1 MIHISEVSVSC
12 IVGHHDNNSLNENVV
27 VLFSKHLYKSY
38 MAQSLWIADSDRGQ
52 VEGPHNTDVC
62 PHPSASRIPP
72 PLAIVSTAL
81 VQRRNPSQA
90 LIDWLNVSIAQSIFI
105 LRFRTF
111 LTIILIFICL
121 DTPHNNNE
129 LLEIRLIGLYIG
141 DIINSLV

>member
-1 MIHISEVSVSC
+1 MCAHIPVP
-12 IVGHHDNNSLNENVV
+12 
-27 VLFSKHLYKSY
+27 
-38 MAQSLWIADSDRGQ
+38 RG
-52 VEGPHNTDVC
+52 
-62 PHPSASRIPP
+62 SP

-90 LIDWLNVSIAQSIFI
+90 LIDWLNVSIAQSIII

-111 LTIILIFICL
+111 LTIILFFICL

>member
-1 MIHISEVSVSC
+1 MIHISQVSVSC

-38 MAQSLWIADSDRGQ
+38 MAQSLWIADSDRGP
-52 VEGPHNTDVC
+52 VEGQHNTDVC
-62 PHPSASRIPP
+62 PHPSASRIP

-90 LIDWLNVSIAQSIFI
+90 LIDLLNVSIAQSIII

-111 LTIILIFICL
+111 LTIILFFICL

-141 DIINSLV
+141 DIINCLV